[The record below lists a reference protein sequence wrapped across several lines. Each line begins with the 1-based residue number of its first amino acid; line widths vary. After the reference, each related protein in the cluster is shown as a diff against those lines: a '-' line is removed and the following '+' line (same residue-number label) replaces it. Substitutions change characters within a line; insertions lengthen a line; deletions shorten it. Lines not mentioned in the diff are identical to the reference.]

1 VQNSW
6 VVTLLVGL
14 AALGCDQSMRP
25 EPEAHG
31 GATATGSQAG
41 APAAGTTQS
50 AGAVNGGTANGGTAN
65 GGTANG
71 GTANG
76 GTANGGVEFGGSA
89 GNGLLPAVDVSGN
102 WAMFGFEDPVAVSL
116 TQSGTTLSG
125 RGCCAGLATEEPLDC
140 CGPIKGGSII
150 DRNVEFAFAFDPY
163 LYAADVFVSADGQ
176 RMAGRF
182 HGTAA
187 WGSATAWLR
196 IGPADQWL
204 PPPSVPLPAAV
215 RSRVL
220 NSGFD
225 LVLAGTAPVGAFLP
239 STPYRL
245 NIRTSHE
252 AVLSGDLGAFWEG
265 ELTWNDSD
273 ETLIAGPVPETDP
286 ELPTELHLRFEGRV
300 LIEVVATL
308 PSGDTATFSI
318 SL

>member
-14 AALGCDQSMRP
+14 AALGCGQNTRP
-25 EPEAHG
+25 ELEAHG

-41 APAAGTTQS
+41 GPAAGAAQS
-50 AGAVNGGTANGGTAN
+50 AGAANGGTAN
-65 GGTANG
+65 GGA
-71 GTANG
+71 ANG

-89 GNGLLPAVDVSGN
+89 GSSLLPAIDVSGN

-125 RGCCAGLATEEPLDC
+125 RGCCAGLATEEALDC

-176 RMAGRF
+176 RLAGRF
-182 HGTAA
+182 HATGAL
-187 WGSATAWLR
+187 GSPTAWVR

-215 RSRVL
+215 RSLVL
-220 NSGFD
+220 NGGFD

-252 AVLSGDLGAFWEG
+252 AMLSGDLGAFWEG

-308 PSGDTATFSI
+308 PSGDTATFSN